1 MGVGGFGIHS
11 RDAFRN
17 QAAWLLPGVK
27 FGHRKS
33 LDRSRN
39 LGDGGLDWAG
49 HTRSW
54 TLETGAKVWLRTSA
68 RRRTFPPKGID
79 LPIVLGDETV
89 INSTVVSS
97 SATRIVI
104 ELDSGHLRCLT
115 PGLSGLAPR
124 GFPGSEW
131 IVQLRV

>member
-1 MGVGGFGIHS
+1 MLSDVKFGRGKSLKCLRNLWGRSVGVGGPYALL
-11 RDAFRN
+11 DAGNGRQGLAEDQR
-17 QAAWLLPGVK
+17 QAS
-27 FGHRKS
+27 H
-33 LDRSRN
+33 
-39 LGDGGLDWAG
+39 
-49 HTRSW
+49 
-54 TLETGAKVWLRTSA
+54 
-68 RRRTFPPKGID
+68 FPPEGIY

-97 SATRIVI
+97 SPTRIVL

-115 PGLSGLAPR
+115 PGASGLSPR

>member
-1 MGVGGFGIHS
+1 ME
-11 RDAFRN
+11 
-17 QAAWLLPGVK
+17 
-27 FGHRKS
+27 
-33 LDRSRN
+33 
-39 LGDGGLDWAG
+39 WAG

-54 TLETGAKVWLRTSA
+54 TLGTGVKVWLRTNA
-68 RRRTFPPKGID
+68 KRRTFPAEGID

-89 INSTVVSS
+89 ISSTVVSS
-97 SATRIVI
+97 SPTRIVL

-115 PGLSGLAPR
+115 PGASGLSPR